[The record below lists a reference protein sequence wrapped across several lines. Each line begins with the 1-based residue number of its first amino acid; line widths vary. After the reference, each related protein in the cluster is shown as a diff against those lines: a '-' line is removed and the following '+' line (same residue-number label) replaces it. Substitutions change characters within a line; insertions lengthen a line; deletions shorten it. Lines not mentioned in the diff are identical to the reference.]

1 MYNKQVEGILKHM
14 CCRPP
19 AVPGIIS
26 NITAETLGF
35 GPVAPFVVALAPLAL
50 CGILVTRT
58 WEENYGNRNK
68 HRLIQLYLFLLVNFC
83 LHVLKRKNARKD
95 KIMFF
100 SAGFFCF
107 YCMYVS
113 R

>member
-58 WEENYGNRNK
+58 WEENYGNRYK
-68 HRLIQLYLFLLVNFC
+68 HRHIHLYSYWLIFVF
-83 LHVLKRKNARKD
+83 
-95 KIMFF
+95 MF
-100 SAGFFCF
+100 
-107 YCMYVS
+107 
-113 R
+113 